1 MHALTMLHNIL
12 TESCP
17 EVHAKRIASLLA
29 TVEAV
34 VSGSRLA
41 LSDLGRALPG
51 PVAVKHNIKRIDRLL
66 GNRALHTETPGLY
79 EALARR
85 RLTGVTT
92 PLIIIDWSDLTPDR
106 RWQLLRASMAVEG
119 RSITLY
125 EQVHPQS
132 CATAPHVHKA
142 FLARLATILPPGCIP
157 ILITDAGFRG
167 PWFKL
172 VNRMGWHWIG
182 RIRNR
187 DMVRPMG
194 GVPWTGCKALYVKA
208 TAGAQ
213 SLGQF
218 EYVRS
223 NPISC
228 RLVLIKRHRQGR
240 HKKGRLGKV
249 ARSRHS
255 LKNARAQQEPWLLV
269 VCPGLAHLSA
279 DAVVAVY
286 AQRMQIEETFRD
298 LKSERFGLGFNS
310 SRSIQKDRLSVL
322 LLIACL
328 ASFVLRLI
336 GEAGKARKLDLQ
348 FQSNTRRSRPVL
360 SVISLALQ
368 LVRHGLAAFPPREL
382 NAALARLRYDHPALQ
397 L

>member
-12 TESCP
+12 IESCP
-17 EVHAKRIASLLA
+17 EVHAKRIASLLI

-34 VSGSRLA
+34 VSGSRLV
-41 LSDLGRALPG
+41 LSDLGRALRG
-51 PVAVKHNIKRIDRLL
+51 PAAVKHNIKRIDRLL
-66 GNRALHTETPGLY
+66 GNRALHAETAGLY
-79 EALARR
+79 ETLARQH
-85 RLTGVTT
+85 LAGVTT

-106 RWQLLRASMAVEG
+106 HWQLLRASMALEG

-125 EQVHPQS
+125 EQVHPES
-132 CATAPHVHKA
+132 CAASPRVHKT
-142 FLARLATILPPGCIP
+142 FLARLATLLPPGCKP

-172 VNRMGWHWIG
+172 VNRMGWYWIG

-187 DMVRPMG
+187 DMVRPMDG
-194 GVPWTGCKALYVKA
+194 SWTGCKGLYVKA

-223 NPISC
+223 NPIAC
-228 RLVLIKRHRQGR
+228 RLVLIKRTCQGR

-255 LKNARAQQEPWLLV
+255 LKNAGSQREPWLLA

-279 DAVVAVY
+279 EAVVAAY
-286 AQRMQIEETFRD
+286 AQRMQIEESFRD

-310 SRSIQKDRLSVL
+310 SRSTRKDRLSVL

-336 GEAGKARKLDLQ
+336 GEAGKARKLHLQ

-368 LVRHGLAAFPPREL
+368 LIRHGLTAFPPREL
-382 NAALARLRYDHPALQ
+382 NTALARLRYEHPVLQ

>member
-1 MHALTMLHNIL
+1 MTI
-12 TESCP
+12 
-17 EVHAKRIASLLA
+17 
-29 TVEAV
+29 
-34 VSGSRLA
+34 
-41 LSDLGRALPG
+41 
-51 PVAVKHNIKRIDRLL
+51 
-66 GNRALHTETPGLY
+66 
-79 EALARR
+79 
-85 RLTGVTT
+85 

-106 RWQLLRASMAVEG
+106 HWQLLRASMALEG

-132 CATAPHVHKA
+132 CATAPRVHKA
-142 FLARLATILPPGCIP
+142 FLTRLATLLPPGCIP

-167 PWFKL
+167 PWVKL

-187 DMVRPMG
+187 DMVRPVDG
-194 GVPWTGCKALYVKA
+194 GSWMGCKSLYVKA
-208 TAGAQ
+208 RASAQ

-223 NPISC
+223 NPIPC
-228 RLVLIKRHRQGR
+228 RLVLVKRHRQGR

-255 LKNARAQQEPWLLV
+255 LKNARSQHEPWLLAA
-269 VCPGLAHLSA
+269 CPGLTHLSA
-279 DAVVAVY
+279 EAVVSIY
-286 AQRMQIEETFRD
+286 AQRMQIEEAFRD
-298 LKSERFGLGFNS
+298 LKSECFGLGFNS
-310 SRSIQKDRLSVL
+310 SRSTRKDRLSVL

-336 GEAGKARKLDLQ
+336 GEVGRARKLDLQ
-348 FQSNTRRSRPVL
+348 FQSNTRRFRPVL

-382 NAALARLRYDHPALQ
+382 NAALSRLRYDHPALQ